1 MPYNIWEEP
10 NPKFKPA
17 RRNIDTI
24 TNANPALVTTI
35 NDHEYLTGLVVR
47 LIIPPAKGMQDA
59 NQLTGTITV
68 TGANSFTI
76 DIDTTKMDTF
86 KAVVDPAI
94 STLLDVCAYVSPVGE
109 SNGMLSAALTRV

>member
-35 NDHEYLTGLVVR
+35 NDHEYSTGLIVR
-47 LIIPPAKGMQDA
+47 LIIPSAKGMRDA

-68 TGANSFTI
+68 TGAKTFTI
-76 DIDTTKMDTF
+76 DIDTTQMDVF
-86 KAVVDPAI
+86 IAVVNPAI
-94 STLLDVCAYVSPVGE
+94 SPLLDVCAYISPVGE
-109 SNGMLSAALTRV
+109 SNEILSEAAQRV